1 MPNKKKRGPEYF
13 DTDGQWIKCC
23 YDRWIYRDCV
33 DSEGTIP
40 QVFLSSFLIFF
51 CI

>member
-1 MPNKKKRGPEYF
+1 MPNKKKRGREYY

-33 DSEGTIP
+33 DSEGIDNTTG
-40 QVFLSSFLIFF
+40 VFVLFF
-51 CI
+51 